1 MGKKREVFLKKS
13 YLVENMPGTNIS
25 MFSRVIKKKP
35 FVMYK
40 SGHCDLV
47 ATNLINPECV
57 DILHGSILKCKDQLF
72 SLDLVKEHNA
82 A

>member
-1 MGKKREVFLKKS
+1 
-13 YLVENMPGTNIS
+13 
-25 MFSRVIKKKP
+25 
-35 FVMYK
+35 MYK